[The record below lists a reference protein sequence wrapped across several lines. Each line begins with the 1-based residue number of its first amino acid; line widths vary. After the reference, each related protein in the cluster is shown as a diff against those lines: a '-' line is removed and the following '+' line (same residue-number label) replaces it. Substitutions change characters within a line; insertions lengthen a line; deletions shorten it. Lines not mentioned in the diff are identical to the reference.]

1 MVTDLEQALISLALH
16 DRQVAEMIT
25 SSLTEDQFTNPTAK
39 MIFRILRKLVSSDQ
53 TIDPFQVAMSLPV
66 NERKFILQISAM
78 GLENLDGTAREEAAR
93 QWVKLLIKE
102 RLAEEFS
109 NRLAQLAA
117 RARETPNALQEI
129 IAEAENAIGEVL
141 ARYPIEESEIP
152 MLSELMPLLN
162 RERDTVRTGLPS
174 IDHALLSASPG
185 DLFIIAGRTS
195 VGKTAFAIQ
204 LSIQSSIVNRKIVYV
219 TLEMNKS
226 EILARFCSFIGFIP
240 AGWFYNPRTYMVKP
254 LEIALKFLSRLPIKI
269 IDPSAHAD
277 AFDVPQL
284 SIILQSL
291 APDIV
296 VIDYLHLMASAQ
308 DTGMVEALSELS
320 RELKRLALRY
330 QCIIVGLSQINRTAQ
345 ASEADIEQIY
355 YSSAI
360 AHTASQVLMLRP
372 KKTVEIVQSNMRT
385 ITVREIELAL
395 VKNRNGPTIS
405 ITSLFI
411 PMLMRFCELPP
422 EEITQDKSKKPKANK

>member
-39 MIFRILRKLVSSDQ
+39 MIFRILRKLVSSHQ
-53 TIDPFQVAMSLPV
+53 AIDPFQVAMSLPV

-117 RARETPNALQEI
+117 RAKETPNALQEI

-240 AGWFYNPRTYMVKP
+240 VGWFYNPRNYMVKP

-411 PMLMRFCELPP
+411 PMLMRFYELPP

>member
-1 MVTDLEQALISLALH
+1 
-16 DRQVAEMIT
+16 
-25 SSLTEDQFTNPTAK
+25 
-39 MIFRILRKLVSSDQ
+39 
-53 TIDPFQVAMSLPV
+53 
-66 NERKFILQISAM
+66 
-78 GLENLDGTAREEAAR
+78 
-93 QWVKLLIKE
+93 
-102 RLAEEFS
+102 
-109 NRLAQLAA
+109 
-117 RARETPNALQEI
+117 
-129 IAEAENAIGEVL
+129 
-141 ARYPIEESEIP
+141 
-152 MLSELMPLLN
+152 
-162 RERDTVRTGLPS
+162 
-174 IDHALLSASPG
+174 
-185 DLFIIAGRTS
+185 
-195 VGKTAFAIQ
+195 
-204 LSIQSSIVNRKIVYV
+204 
-219 TLEMNKS
+219 
-226 EILARFCSFIGFIP
+226 
-240 AGWFYNPRTYMVKP
+240 
-254 LEIALKFLSRLPIKI
+254 
-269 IDPSAHAD
+269 
-277 AFDVPQL
+277 
-284 SIILQSL
+284 LQSL